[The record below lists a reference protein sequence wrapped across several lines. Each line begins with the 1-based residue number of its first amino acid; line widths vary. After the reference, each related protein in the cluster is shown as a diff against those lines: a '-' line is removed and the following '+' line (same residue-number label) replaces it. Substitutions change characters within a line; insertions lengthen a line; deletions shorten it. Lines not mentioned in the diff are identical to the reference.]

1 MTSSGDPVTGKSQGT
16 LRHSVS
22 SGLQIPKDMTRL
34 RARLVPY
41 IVGDYQTWYFISGR
55 RHFILRN
62 PLLWFI
68 LSSYTEYYSYSYS
81 YPYSYLLF
89 SLSFVKWLMIIVT
102 VVVIVYP
109 LYRPKITKHHTVS
122 VVPPSSS
129 WLSIFNH
136 EITLVTPEIS
146 IPQKYTA
153 NNQPI
158 PPSGRNLKAPPS
170 N

>member
-1 MTSSGDPVTGKSQGT
+1 MTSSGDPVTGKSQEA
-16 LRHSVS
+16 LRHSYS

-34 RARLVPY
+34 RARLVPF
-41 IVGDYQTWYFISGR
+41 IVGDYQTWYFIPGR

-62 PLLWFI
+62 LWLLFI
-68 LSSYTEYYSYSYS
+68 LSSFTEHYSYSYS

-89 SLSFVKWLMIIVT
+89 SLSFGKWLMIIVT
-102 VVVIVYP
+102 AVVTICP
-109 LYRPKITKHHTVS
+109 QCCPKITKYHTVP

-129 WLSIFNH
+129 WLSIFNQ
-136 EITLVTPEIS
+136 EISLVTPKIS
-146 IPQKYTA
+146 IPQKYRV